1 MFQTRL
7 ADVTGLEDD
16 AYVGKVLES
25 LTSRRWR
32 PTESC
37 YPEGLTLCRRF
48 IDGDRMRFGR
58 LLQEQLT
65 TTDLASTASDASRSR
80 TVTAACPTPSLVT
93 VPGFDERGGSSLCD
107 VPSAPVEAYVAAFV
121 ARCEVMQRTEQAK
134 IDRPGLDGFV
144 SCSDE
149 RQVENRLLVIDDRA
163 FDAVVELLSDAR
175 AGSIR
180 VFQQAARC
188 AQLLNQHPAWKP
200 EVSTAMVCATCTPC
214 PAPGCQTS

>member
-1 MFQTRL
+1 MQAVHRRRSNALWTPAART
-7 ADVTGLEDD
+7 ADHNRPSVH
-16 AYVGKVLES
+16 S
-25 LTSRRWR
+25 QRRIPIQDSHGR
-32 PTESC
+32 MSNAQPC
-37 YPEGLTLCRRF
+37 
-48 IDGDRMRFGR
+48 DRAG
-58 LLQEQLT
+58 
-65 TTDLASTASDASRSR
+65 
-80 TVTAACPTPSLVT
+80 VH
-93 VPGFDERGGSSLCD
+93 ERGGSSLCD